1 MFTALDVWKA
11 LVNVR
16 PEVREYGVLHQAVY
30 AGKQDVALKLVE
42 VYGANLA
49 LRTRSGETV
58 VQIAEKGGYLK
69 LAAEL
74 SSRVE
79 AKGAPA
85 TLL

>member
-1 MFTALDVWKA
+1 MFTALDVRKA

>member
-1 MFTALDVWKA
+1 MPPRSADGWMCCAEGTRERAPRGAGVWGA
-11 LVNVR
+11 T
-16 PEVREYGVLHQAVY
+16 PE
-30 AGKQDVALKLVE
+30 DVALKLVE

-85 TLL
+85 ALL